1 MKYKQIKIKPF
12 TAFLIGIIF
21 SLSSCITTKKINY
34 LQEKSD
40 HIATTDSV
48 NIPQYK
54 IRPGDNLYIKLSS
67 LDPETALVLE
77 PATQR
82 VNSQNESERK
92 YKDIY
97 NVNNEGYVDI
107 PQAGEIY
114 VKDLTL
120 EQIKDSVSFSISKYY
135 KQINVQI
142 RLADAYITILGEV
155 NRPGRYLINFDD
167 KISVFD
173 LLGLAGDL
181 TKYANRT
188 NLKLVRKIGDKKD
201 LQHIDLTD
209 NKILEDESFYLM
221 PNDIIYV
228 EQLNAAFWDK
238 STFPFFSSLSVVL
251 STTTSILVIL
261 TYLHKP

>member
-1 MKYKQIKIKPF
+1 MKYKQIKIIPY
-12 TAFLIGIIF
+12 TAFLLMIAF

-40 HIATTDSV
+40 FISTNDSV
-48 NIPQYK
+48 QIPQYK

-77 PATQR
+77 PATQG
-82 VNSQNESERK
+82 VNSQNESDRK

-107 PQAGEIY
+107 PQVGDIY
-114 VKDLTL
+114 VKDLNL
-120 EQIKDSVSFSISKYY
+120 EQIKDSVDYSISKYF
-135 KQINVQI
+135 KQINVQV

-155 NRPGRYLINFDD
+155 NNPGRYLIDYDD
-167 KISVFD
+167 KITVFD

-181 TKYANRT
+181 TKYANRA
-188 NLKLVRKIGDKKD
+188 NLKLVRTNGEKKE
-201 LQHIDLTD
+201 LNHIDLTD
-209 NKILEDESFYLM
+209 NKILEDEFFYLM

-261 TYLHKP
+261 TYLNRN